1 MGAWWIWSSSSGRS
15 RVPLTPSNDD
25 FAPGCAFCRS
35 RSIEPLVVAETL
47 GFWLVAD
54 RSPLREGHLLL
65 IPRQHLPCFG
75 ALSEDAEAEFLG
87 LKAEVGD
94 FLGQC
99 HGAPLFFEHGAG
111 RGATSHAHLHA
122 VAASPGTFERV
133 AARREER
140 PAPTLADVRAW
151 YASRGPYLYY
161 EENGRGHILAPGGA
175 RPGYLRERAGV
186 AFRRSGIPRP
196 EAGAAVQRVREDWQQ
211 FRVARGHPET
221 ELVTCFLWRGERV
234 CLFKRS
240 ELVGSARGKWHA
252 VSGYLPAGADPL
264 AHALAEVDQEAA
276 LRPPQVVLT
285 RAAPPLMYGDAARGR
300 RWRIHAFLF
309 QVLEGEPQLNWE
321 HVAKA
326 WVTPAEMAAY
336 DCVRW
341 LPELYAAVSQT
352 PL

>member
-1 MGAWWIWSSSSGRS
+1 MQ
-15 RVPLTPSNDD
+15 LTPSEADL
-25 FAPGCAFCRS
+25 PRGCSFCRS
-35 RSIEPLVVAETL
+35 RSIEPLAVAETL

-54 RSPLREGHLLL
+54 RFPLREGHLLL
-65 IPRQHLPCFG
+65 IPRQHIACFG
-75 ALSEDAEAEFLG
+75 ALSEEVEAEFLG
-87 LKAEVGD
+87 LKAQAGE
-94 FLGQC
+94 FLEQRYGS
-99 HGAPLFFEHGAG
+99 PLFFEHGTG
-111 RGATSHAHLHA
+111 VGPKRHAHLHA
-122 VAASPGTFERV
+122 VAGSPGTFEQV
-133 AARREER
+133 AVRREGQ

-161 EENGRGHILAPGGA
+161 EEGGQGHLLSPKGA
-175 RPGYLRERAGV
+175 RPGYLRERAGM
-186 AFRRSGIPRP
+186 ALRRAGIPRP
-196 EAGAAVQRVREDWQQ
+196 DAGAALRQVREDWQQ
-211 FRVARGHPET
+211 FRASGGQHET
-221 ELVTCFLWRGERV
+221 DVVTCFLWRGGRV

-285 RAAPPLMYGDAARGR
+285 HAAPPLVYTDAARRR

-309 QVLEGEPQLNWE
+309 EVLGGEPQLNWE

-341 LPELYAAVSQT
+341 LPELYATVSQS